1 MPIPFNQKALPEHL
15 GYFTVSGSFLNV
27 LTQVPSHGSFSESG
41 IRKNWVPNP
50 LPASTTGWTA
60 ATGMRNLVDGWY
72 GGTLSV
78 GETFTP
84 PYIFTDSSER
94 SYVAG
99 DKVTFSVEYVSD
111 DLGSSSHITVL
122 PHKRTGNVYYSGGA
136 QVTRSA
142 VKGQLERVVLQWT
155 VTESIPAGELELA
168 ILPSDALGNF
178 ISQTTGFHLRAR
190 HAFIEEG
197 HTMGVYFDGSSTST
211 PYVKYVWDGA
221 VNNSPSTATASSVV
235 YPGRIQLLPI
245 AGTVVFKPT
254 ITSPITDNSTGLTL
268 VPTTITAHIDPD
280 GRVIVPGD
288 GKSSVPEVYDPD
300 IKLLA
305 PNQDLLSNSDWSW
318 DIEVIPADG
327 AYWQGFKMNIGSEAR
342 PGDMIKLNESL
353 VVDRDV
359 SLRPERVFVVGSV
372 DPPYPFGFDPERDS
386 LLIVPELTYWRVTT

>member
-1 MPIPFNQKALPEHL
+1 
-15 GYFTVSGSFLNV
+15 
-27 LTQVPSHGSFSESG
+27 
-41 IRKNWVPNP
+41 
-50 LPASTTGWTA
+50 
-60 ATGMRNLVDGWY
+60 
-72 GGTLSV
+72 
-78 GETFTP
+78 
-84 PYIFTDSSER
+84 
-94 SYVAG
+94 
-99 DKVTFSVEYVSD
+99 
-111 DLGSSSHITVL
+111 
-122 PHKRTGNVYYSGGA
+122 
-136 QVTRSA
+136 
-142 VKGQLERVVLQWT
+142 
-155 VTESIPAGELELA
+155 
-168 ILPSDALGNF
+168 
-178 ISQTTGFHLRAR
+178 
-190 HAFIEEG
+190 
-197 HTMGVYFDGSSTST
+197 MGVYFDGSSTST